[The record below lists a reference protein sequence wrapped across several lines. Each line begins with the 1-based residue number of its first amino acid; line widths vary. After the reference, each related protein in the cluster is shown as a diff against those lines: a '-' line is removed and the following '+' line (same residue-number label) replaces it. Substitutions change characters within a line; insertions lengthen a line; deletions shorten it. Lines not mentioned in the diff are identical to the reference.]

1 MITNILIKIKNQNA
15 SIKSAQG
22 RATTKAKARAELLG
36 LSYIGIMGY
45 VGYIKVHNREYYK
58 FSYELK

>member
-1 MITNILIKIKNQNA
+1 MITKILIEVKNQNA

-22 RATTKAKARAELLG
+22 RATTKAKARAEELG
-36 LSYIGIMGY
+36 LPYIGIMGY
-45 VGYIKVHNREYYK
+45 VGYIEIQSRRYYK